1 MLSST
6 CATGQDLTP
15 QKLSKPRTNRSS
27 SNLLAPTKQAPE
39 PNSPLISSDADSTDG
54 YFPRMAPKNAERKPR
69 RNTRSKVRSYIYGQN
84 QDAGQPHSSEDE
96 ESSPTSF
103 VTVVKRR
110 MSRTDSSTLL
120 QTSSLGASA
129 ASSTSR
135 LFLPGATASDFSVDD
150 AMKEQIR
157 EKVWTDTLA
166 AQNHMSSPVDED
178 KHPDSVMTP
187 IRRRSLYTPGI
198 ATRSPE
204 DILRKP
210 PLPVT
215 ASSQAERDYYYNP
228 ALSESSPLLRLAEL
242 CASNNG
248 RSTPSE
254 LDYTHLGT
262 MKLGTLRVTN
272 ASPMPRDQNSSPV
285 PISSLDTASQEDFHT
300 ASEGGRSD
308 GGLRTGRSSQS
319 EDMPRA
325 QERGFIGTVSSS
337 TQFPASTGEYS
348 IQLEPSMEYCTAP
361 SHSESYERYDID
373 NSESVTGHRMTANCR
388 MIKRKPLP
396 SAASRGHHQ
405 ASSTAKGHASDLPGK
420 PSPDAPEVHRALDG
434 TMISRPEAVIDSRTF
449 AIAKTQAMGPDVW
462 RAFVHAAEQRH
473 SENGSRDEALSKLTG
488 SHRSE
493 IELGDAQ
500 GLLQE
505 GPLANGKDAHHVDSG
520 YSSNISL
527 DSTGSMPMSYVGSPD
542 QEKPTV
548 HLLEVS
554 AQSQTG
560 RNSYHQALG
569 HGCDVPPSV
578 LRSTHKVSDLP
589 SHVRRERSSFS
600 SERPS
605 SYGNVPPKP
614 LPIPEK
620 SRKLQ
625 KRRPKSQPP
634 PQRFPMSTVEDG
646 AGHDIPPVPTAMRN
660 LHFERTMKFPLL
672 EHTYSSLE
680 DTTTDALPLNPNS
693 MVTEECFPPPNHDPE
708 DPFTRDKPSLFQKL
722 ASKARSR
729 SRSRPREKKILYES
743 DEESIKSEICRSP
756 SWSEYGN
763 KRKKEQKIKAKAE
776 REAQQRLRRE
786 SSADGNRGSRTKS
799 RSRSRFRSRSTPR
812 LSQHEPTPTLTDFG
826 TVQESLGTG
835 PYDIAR
841 SRPPV
846 VCQPASKGVQPYQIG
861 PAKLTMHGSNGQH
874 KDEDE
879 YNRPRSHSLAG
890 LEVQAEVPD
899 EEAPAV
905 PYNVVTKP
913 ARPYSMFLDRAP
925 APLSSMADCRVSG
938 QCNTNSM
945 LTGRGES
952 TRTFSSQAAP
962 AVSMLDLRQPWNNAQ
977 HSRKSSPIRNVSH
990 APVNASS
997 MPRIATMEEL
1007 LDKLLD
1013 APDTETKESILEQM
1027 RQQRRGLVSGLQ
1039 RTSQPASG
1047 ISADASRATGALQQ
1061 SAPSGSLGPLRPS
1074 IIGAEKIPTTT
1085 ATAVT
1090 GGQSHVF
1097 ADAPPMPLVPKI
1109 EDIQQRESRRS
1120 LSNEEQSRTLTRPQ
1134 VQAFEAS
1141 KPDLWAGCAMKTE
1154 HKKASKP
1161 GADWDCHRLAWSQMR
1176 RSAGEALLLR
1186 NQPSDTEYNPYKVN
1200 SNDALPVL
1208 APPRPAPRVKAA
1220 DPEQKSVP
1228 PNDSKAFHKPW
1239 AARCG
1244 QQDMKSYSVGSIGL
1258 SQADSKVSATRH
1270 AFERLGGRF
1279 EGGLQYGYE
1288 PGFGLGG
1295 SAGTR
1300 STKNGATRKSVHV
1313 SQGFGVDLSD
1323 VPIFVAPPK

>member
-1 MLSST
+1 MVSST
-6 CATGQDLTP
+6 YATGQDLTP
-15 QKLSKPRTNRSS
+15 QKLSKPLTNRSS
-27 SNLLAPTKQAPE
+27 SHLLAPTKQAPE
-39 PNSPLISSDADSTDG
+39 PNSPIISSDADSTDG

-69 RNTRSKVRSYIYGQN
+69 RNTRSKIRSYIYGQN
-84 QDAGQPHSSEDE
+84 QDAGQPHSSEDD

-103 VTVVKRR
+103 ATVVKRR

-135 LFLPGATASDFSVDD
+135 LFVADATASDLGMDD
-150 AMKEQIR
+150 AMKVQIR

-166 AQNHMSSPVDED
+166 AQSHVSSPVDED
-178 KHPDSVMTP
+178 KHPDSIMTP

-215 ASSQAERDYYYNP
+215 ANSQAEWDYYYNP
-228 ALSESSPLLRLAEL
+228 ALSESSPLSRLAKL
-242 CASNNG
+242 RASNTG

-254 LDYTHLGT
+254 LDYTHLGA

-272 ASPMPRDQNSSPV
+272 ASPTPRDQNNSPV
-285 PISSLDTASQEDFHT
+285 PTPSLDTASQEDFHL

-308 GGLRTGRSSQS
+308 GGLHTGRSSQS

-325 QERGFIGTVSSS
+325 RERGSIGTVSSS
-337 TQFPASTGEYS
+337 TRFLASTGEYS
-348 IQLEPSMEYCTAP
+348 IQLEPSMEYCTAS

-373 NSESVTGHRMTANCR
+373 NTESSADHRMTASCR
-388 MIKRKPLP
+388 TIKRKPLP

-405 ASSTAKGHASDLPGK
+405 ASSTAKDYASDLPGK
-420 PSPDAPEVHRALDG
+420 LYPDAPEVHRALDG
-434 TMISRPEAVIDSRTF
+434 TTISRPEAVTYSRTS
-449 AIAKTQAMGPDVW
+449 AIPKTQAMGPDVW
-462 RAFVHAAEQRH
+462 RAFIHAAERRH
-473 SENGSRDEALSKLTG
+473 SDNGSRDEALSKLTG
-488 SHRSE
+488 SHISQV
-493 IELGDAQ
+493 ELGDAH

-527 DSTGSMPMSYVGSPD
+527 ESTESMPLSYVGSPH
-542 QEKPTV
+542 QERPTV

-554 AQSQTG
+554 AQPETG
-560 RNSYHQALG
+560 RNSYHQTLG
-569 HGCDVPPSV
+569 HGYDVPPSF
-578 LRSTHKVSDLP
+578 LPSSYNGSDLP
-589 SHVRRERSSFS
+589 SHLQRERSFLS

-605 SYGNVPPKP
+605 SQRNGRPEP

-625 KRRPKSQPP
+625 KKRPKSQPP
-634 PQRFPMSTVEDG
+634 PQRFPMSAVEDG
-646 AGHDIPPVPTAMRN
+646 AGHDIPPVPTAMSN
-660 LHFERTMKFPLL
+660 LHSERTVKFPLL
-672 EHTYSSLE
+672 DHTYSSLE
-680 DTTTDALPLNPNS
+680 DTTSDALPRNPDP
-693 MVTEECFPPPNHDPE
+693 MVTEECFPPPNHDLE

-722 ASKARSR
+722 ASRARSR
-729 SRSRPREKKILYES
+729 SRSRPREKKLLYES

-763 KRKKEQKIKAKAE
+763 KRKKEQKKKAKTE

-786 SSADGNRGSRTKS
+786 SSADGNRGSGIRS
-799 RSRSRFRSRSTPR
+799 RSRSRFRSRSTRP
-812 LSQHEPTPTLTDFG
+812 LSQYEPTPTLTDFG

-841 SRPPV
+841 SRLPV
-846 VCQPASKGVQPYQIG
+846 ACQPASKGVQPYQIG
-861 PAKLTMHGSNGQH
+861 PAKLTMHGSNGQQ
-874 KDEDE
+874 KDEDK
-879 YNRPRSHSLAG
+879 YNRSRSHSLAG
-890 LEVQAEVPD
+890 LEGQTEVLDEQAPG
-899 EEAPAV
+899 V
-905 PYNVVTKP
+905 PYHVVTKP

-925 APLSSMADCRVSG
+925 APLSPMADCRVSG
-938 QCNTNSM
+938 QCNINSM
-945 LTGRGES
+945 STGRGEP
-952 TRTFSSQAAP
+952 TRTNCSQASP

-977 HSRKSSPIRNVSH
+977 HSRKTSPTRDVSH
-990 APVNASS
+990 APVDASS
-997 MPRIATMEEL
+997 FHRIATMEEL

-1027 RQQRRGLVSGLQ
+1027 RQQRRGLVSGSQ
-1039 RTSQPASG
+1039 STPQPASG
-1047 ISADASRATGALQQ
+1047 VSADASRATGAHQQ
-1061 SAPSGSLGPLRPS
+1061 STPSRSPGPLRTS
-1074 IIGAEKIPTTT
+1074 IVEAEKIPTITT
-1085 ATAVT
+1085 TAVT
-1090 GGQSHVF
+1090 DSQSHVF
-1097 ADAPPMPLVPKI
+1097 ADAPPMPPVPSV
-1109 EDIQQRESRRS
+1109 EDIQQKESRRS
-1120 LSNEEQSRTLTRPQ
+1120 VSNDEQSRTLTRPQ
-1134 VQAFEAS
+1134 VQGPEAS
-1141 KPDLWAGCAMKTE
+1141 KPDLWTGCAMETE

-1161 GADWDCHRLAWSQMR
+1161 GSDWDCHRLAWSQRR

-1186 NQPSDTEYNPYKVN
+1186 SRPSDTEYIPYRVEC
-1200 SNDALPVL
+1200 SDALPVP
-1208 APPRPAPRVKAA
+1208 APPRPAPIAKAA
-1220 DPEQKSVP
+1220 DPEQKSLA
-1228 PNDSKAFHKPW
+1228 PNDSKTFHKPW
-1239 AARCG
+1239 APRYG
-1244 QQDMKSYSVGSIGL
+1244 QQDVKSYPISSIGS
-1258 SQADSKVSATRH
+1258 SQPDSKVSATTQ

-1323 VPIFVAPPK
+1323 VPVFVAPSK